1 MCIRDRLSIV
11 KTVLDGIKVV
21 GSLVGTRKDLAE
33 AFDFAAQG
41 LVVPVVQKRPVEDA
55 PEIFEE
61 MEAGKINGR
70 MVLDFTE

>member
-1 MCIRDRLSIV
+1 MELSIV

-33 AFDFAAQG
+33 AFDFATQG
-41 LVVPVVQKRPVEDA
+41 LVVLVVQKRPVQDA

-61 MEAGKINGR
+61 MESGKINGR